1 MKILDTHKSL
11 KRQETTGSEDLLYA
25 DDSDLLQDEQTML
38 GQNNQEQMT
47 LPRLLR
53 TGLADY
59 TDLLAHSVKWQ
70 LVTMLAPTSI
80 FSRPSSHPVSLAWIL
95 ALFMVLL
102 FTQPVL
108 AGAGEHRT
116 LQLLLN
122 KGIITQQEYD
132 QAVQEEERAKVEE
145 EQRVKV
151 EEEKRAKQA
160 NFFTKNGLQVRLGG
174 FAEFD
179 FIGDSTQSFQELVG
193 NRPVLHSNT
202 VNGANSQVF
211 FSPRNSRIILDV
223 RAPERNGI
231 KSRLFFS
238 MDFLGN
244 QPAVGT
250 STVNEFS
257 QMTGPDARIFQ
268 LFFVAETPVVDVK
281 VGQDWSRF
289 GFMSQYSRGQV
300 STAVTPANMFNR
312 WIQASLSKE
321 LRMTDALSLTPVFSV
336 ERPPQAN
343 GTMPSFVAGVQIAH
357 NGLKA
362 PYNGAQAAD
371 TALRSLS
378 LQVSGVGRRLEAN
391 SGGPTDAAGGQP
403 SLSSQTYVTGW
414 GVSTS
419 LFLPILPSKNG
430 EIGNTAHV
438 VMEGVTGAGIADF
451 FNGLSWGVCTPVCGF
466 ANNSGFG
473 GSTFGQTNIDYGLAA
488 VSSQTNKFE
497 AIRTVSMMVHSTY
510 YLPDDGKTWVGGGYG
525 TVYSSNA
532 AQMTCATSP
541 SACGGA
547 TRSLSSI
554 YDRESTYYGYLYHDF
569 TQEIRLGLETNFT
582 RTSYADNSYAENR
595 RVMAS
600 LYCRF

>member
-1 MKILDTHKSL
+1 MNRVAPLSWITV
-11 KRQETTGSEDLLYA
+11 
-25 DDSDLLQDEQTML
+25 
-38 GQNNQEQMT
+38 GQA
-47 LPRLLR
+47 
-53 TGLADY
+53 LAGM
-59 TDLLAHSVKWQ
+59 V
-70 LVTMLAPTSI
+70 
-80 FSRPSSHPVSLAWIL
+80 
-95 ALFMVLL
+95 ALFTMLL
-102 FTQPVL
+102 FTQPSL
-108 AGAGEHRT
+108 AGGGEHRT

-145 EQRVKV
+145 EERVKVEEEKRVKV
-151 EEEKRAKQA
+151 EEEKRAKQPS
-160 NFFTKNGLQVRLGG
+160 FFTKNGLQVRLGG
-174 FAEFD
+174 FAEFN
-179 FIGDSTQSFQELVG
+179 FIDDNTQSFQELVG

-202 VNGANSQVF
+202 VGGANSQVF
-211 FSPRNSRIILDV
+211 MSPRNSRIILDV
-223 RAPERNGI
+223 RAPERDGI
-231 KSRLFFS
+231 KSRLFLS

-250 STVNEFS
+250 SGVTELS
-257 QMTGPDARIFQ
+257 TTTSPDLRIFQ

-312 WIQASLSKE
+312 WIQVSLSKQIPV
-321 LRMTDALSLTPVFSV
+321 TDSLSLTPVFSV

-343 GTMPSFVAGVQIAH
+343 ATLPSFVAGVQIAH
-357 NGLKA
+357 SGLKA

-391 SGGPTDAAGGQP
+391 SGGPTNAAGAQP

-419 LFLPILPSKNG
+419 LFLPVLPSKNG

-451 FNGLSWGVCTPVCGF
+451 FNGLSWGVCNPVCGNS
-466 ANNSGFG
+466 ATNSGFG
-473 GSTFGQTNIDYGLAA
+473 GSTFGQTNIDNGLAA
-488 VSSQTNKFE
+488 VSSQTGKFA
-497 AIRTVSMMVHSTY
+497 AIRTVSMMVHGTY

-532 AQMTCATSP
+532 NQMTCGIPGGTSAFQATQAS
-541 SACGGA
+541 SCGGA
-547 TRSLSSI
+547 VRTSHNI

-569 TQEIRLGLETNFT
+569 TQEIRMGLETNFT
-582 RTSYADNSYAENR
+582 RTSYADGSNAENR
-595 RVMAS
+595 RVMLS
-600 LYCRF
+600 LYYRF

>member
-1 MKILDTHKSL
+1 MKTAMDVGRI
-11 KRQETTGSEDLLYA
+11 RI
-25 DDSDLLQDEQTML
+25 
-38 GQNNQEQMT
+38 GQMGA
-47 LPRLLR
+47 
-53 TGLADY
+53 GL
-59 TDLLAHSVKWQ
+59 VVM
-70 LVTMLAPTSI
+70 VTMLCVM
-80 FSRPSSHPVSLAWIL
+80 HLGLAR
-95 ALFMVLL
+95 
-102 FTQPVL
+102 
-108 AGAGEHRT
+108 AGEHHT

-132 QAVQEEERAKVEE
+132 QAVQEEDRAKVEE
-145 EQRVKV
+145 EQRTKA

-179 FIGDSTQSFQELVG
+179 FIGDNTQSFQELVG

-202 VNGANSQVF
+202 VAGANDQVF

-231 KSRLFFS
+231 KSRMFLS
-238 MDFLGN
+238 MDFIGN

-250 STVNEFS
+250 SGVSEFS
-257 QMTGPDARIFQ
+257 QLTSPNARIFQ

-289 GFMSQYSRGQV
+289 GFMSLYSRGQV

-312 WIQASLSKE
+312 WIQASVSKE
-321 LRMTDALSLTPVFSV
+321 LRVTDALSLTPVFSV

-343 GTMPSFVAGVQIAH
+343 GNMPSFVAGIQIAH

-391 SGGPTDAAGGQP
+391 SGGPTGTGPAPGNGSPAGTQP

-419 LFLPILPSKNG
+419 LFLPVIPSKNG
-430 EIGNTAHV
+430 EIGNTAHI

-451 FNGLSWGVCTPVCGF
+451 FNGLSWGVCSPVCGF
-466 ANNSGFG
+466 SATNSGFG
-473 GSTFGQTNIDYGLAA
+473 GPTFGQTNIDSGLAA
-488 VSSQTNKFE
+488 VSSQTGKFA
-497 AIRTVSMMVHSTY
+497 AIRTVSMMVHGTY

-532 AQMTCATSP
+532 AEMTCTTSTA
-541 SACGGA
+541 ACGGA
-547 TRSLSSI
+547 TRTLNSI

-569 TQEIRLGLETNFT
+569 TQEIRIGLETNFT
-582 RTSYADNSYAENR
+582 RTTYADRSSAENR
-595 RVMAS
+595 RVMTS
-600 LYCRF
+600 LYYRF

>member
-1 MKILDTHKSL
+1 M
-11 KRQETTGSEDLLYA
+11 YA
-25 DDSDLLQDEQTML
+25 DSLDQLQDEQNML
-38 GQNNQEQMT
+38 GQNNQGRMT
-47 LPRLLR
+47 IPRLLR
-53 TGLADY
+53 ICLAEY
-59 TDLLAHSVKWQ
+59 MDLFIYSVKGQ
-70 LVTMLAPTSI
+70 MVTILTSTSI
-80 FSRPSSHPVSLAWIL
+80 SSWLSSYAVSLAGMV
-95 ALFMVLL
+95 ALVTVLL
-102 FTQPVL
+102 CTQPGL
-108 AGAGEHRT
+108 AGGGEHRT

-132 QAVQEEERAKVEE
+132 QAVQEEERAKVED
-145 EQRVKV
+145 EQRAKV

-202 VNGANSQVF
+202 VSGANDQVF

-223 RAPERNGI
+223 RAPERNSI
-231 KSRLFFS
+231 KSRLFLS

-250 STVNEFS
+250 STVTEFS
-257 QMTGPDARIFQ
+257 QMTSPDLRIFQ
-268 LFFVAETPVVDVK
+268 LFFVAETPMVDVK

-289 GFMSQYSRGQV
+289 GFMSLYSKGQV

-312 WIQASLSKE
+312 WIQASVSKE
-321 LRMTDALSLTPVFSV
+321 LRMTEALALTPVFSV

-343 GTMPSFVAGVQIAH
+343 GTMPSLVAGVQIAH

-371 TALRSLS
+371 TSLRSLS

-391 SGGPTDAAGGQP
+391 SGGPTDPAMGGQP

-419 LFLPILPSKNG
+419 FFLPVLPSKNG

-451 FNGLSWGVCTPVCGF
+451 FNGLSWGVCNPVCGF
-466 ANNSGFG
+466 SATNSGFG
-473 GSTFGQTNIDYGLAA
+473 GPTFGQTNIDNGLAA
-488 VSSQTNKFE
+488 VSSQTGKFE
-497 AIRTVSMMVHSTY
+497 AIRTVSMMVHGTY

-532 AQMTCATSP
+532 AQMTCTTSAA
-541 SACGGA
+541 ACGGA
-547 TRSLSSI
+547 TRTLHSI

-569 TQEIRLGLETNFT
+569 TQEIRMGLETNFT

-595 RVMAS
+595 RVMVS
-600 LYCRF
+600 LYYRF

>member
-1 MKILDTHKSL
+1 MKTAMGVGRIRIDQKV
-11 KRQETTGSEDLLYA
+11 A
-25 DDSDLLQDEQTML
+25 
-38 GQNNQEQMT
+38 
-47 LPRLLR
+47 
-53 TGLADY
+53 GLIAI
-59 TDLLAHSVKWQ
+59 
-70 LVTMLAPTSI
+70 VT
-80 FSRPSSHPVSLAWIL
+80 
-95 ALFMVLL
+95 VLL
-102 FTQPVL
+102 FTQPGL
-108 AGAGEHRT
+108 AGGGEHRT

-132 QAVQEEERAKVEE
+132 QAVQEEERVKVEE
-145 EQRVKV
+145 VERAKV
-151 EEEKRAKQA
+151 EEEKRAKQG

-174 FAEFD
+174 FGEFD
-179 FIGDSTQSFQELVG
+179 FINDSTQSFQELVG

-202 VNGANSQVF
+202 VSGANGQTF

-244 QPAVGT
+244 QPAIGT

-268 LFFVAETPVVDVK
+268 FFFVAETPVVDVK

-289 GFMSQYSRGQV
+289 GFMSLYSRGQV

-312 WIQASLSKE
+312 WIQASVSKE
-321 LRMTDALSLTPVFSV
+321 IRMTESLLLTPVFSV

-371 TALRSLS
+371 TSLRSLS

-430 EIGNTAHV
+430 EIGNTAHI

-466 ANNSGFG
+466 SATNSGFG
-473 GSTFGQTNIDYGLAA
+473 GPTFGQTNIDYGLAA
-488 VSSQTNKFE
+488 VSSQTGKFE
-497 AIRTVSMMVHSTY
+497 AIRTTSMMVHATY

-532 AQMTCATSP
+532 AQMTCITSP
-541 SACGGA
+541 AACGGA
-547 TRSLSSI
+547 TRTLNSI

-569 TQEIRLGLETNFT
+569 TQEIRIGLETNFT

-595 RVMAS
+595 RVMTS
-600 LYCRF
+600 LYYRF

>member
-1 MKILDTHKSL
+1 MKTAMDVGRI
-11 KRQETTGSEDLLYA
+11 RI
-25 DDSDLLQDEQTML
+25 
-38 GQNNQEQMT
+38 GQMGA
-47 LPRLLR
+47 
-53 TGLADY
+53 GL
-59 TDLLAHSVKWQ
+59 VVM
-70 LVTMLAPTSI
+70 VTMLCVM
-80 FSRPSSHPVSLAWIL
+80 HLGLAR
-95 ALFMVLL
+95 
-102 FTQPVL
+102 
-108 AGAGEHRT
+108 AGEHHT

-132 QAVQEEERAKVEE
+132 QAVQEEDRAKVEE
-145 EQRVKV
+145 EQRTKA

-179 FIGDSTQSFQELVG
+179 FIGDNTQSFQELVG

-202 VNGANSQVF
+202 VAGANDQVF

-231 KSRLFFS
+231 KSRMFLS
-238 MDFLGN
+238 MDFIGN

-250 STVNEFS
+250 SGVSEFS
-257 QMTGPDARIFQ
+257 QLTSPNARIFQ

-289 GFMSQYSRGQV
+289 GFMSLYSRGQV

-312 WIQASLSKE
+312 WIQASVSKE
-321 LRMTDALSLTPVFSV
+321 LRVTDALSLTPVFSV

-343 GTMPSFVAGVQIAH
+343 GNMPSFVAGIQIAH

-391 SGGPTDAAGGQP
+391 SGGPTGTGPAPGNGSPTGTQP
-403 SLSSQTYVTGW
+403 NLSSQTYATGW

-419 LFLPILPSKNG
+419 LFLPVLPSKNG
-430 EIGNTAHV
+430 EIGNTAHI

-451 FNGLSWGVCTPVCGF
+451 FNGLSWGVCSPVCGF
-466 ANNSGFG
+466 SATNSGFG
-473 GSTFGQTNIDYGLAA
+473 GPTFGQTNIDSGLAA
-488 VSSQTNKFE
+488 VSSQTGKFA
-497 AIRTVSMMVHSTY
+497 AIRTVSMMVHGTY

-532 AQMTCATSP
+532 AEMTCTTSTA
-541 SACGGA
+541 ACGGA
-547 TRSLSSI
+547 TRTLNSI

-569 TQEIRLGLETNFT
+569 TQEIRIGLETNFT
-582 RTSYADNSYAENR
+582 RTTYADRSSAENR
-595 RVMAS
+595 RVMTS
-600 LYCRF
+600 LYYRF